1 MAFRN
6 GSHFLLFH
14 KANNVINN
22 FIAVLKIS
30 QLNQDITIFYFSF
43 LNFAFQNKKSFI
55 LKTLLYKNTKISY
68 SDSGTGN
75 AIVLLHGFLENKKM
89 WKEYV
94 QLFSEKKR
102 VITIDLLGHGETDCL
117 GYVHKMEDNADVV
130 NEVLEH
136 LKIEKAIIL
145 GHSMGGYV
153 GLAFAEL
160 YPEKIQKLVLLNS
173 TSKEDSEEKKLNR
186 TRAIKA
192 VKQNYVSFVSL
203 AIANLFSENNRT
215 RLAEEIEKVKI
226 EALKTPL
233 QGIVASLEGM
243 KIRKDREELVRKNLF
258 PILLILGKKDPVL
271 NYEESLSQIEDTTAE
286 LVSFE
291 DGHMSQIENKE
302 ALKTILL
309 DFFE

>member
-1 MAFRN
+1 M
-6 GSHFLLFH
+6 
-14 KANNVINN
+14 K
-22 FIAVLKIS
+22 
-30 QLNQDITIFYFSF
+30 TI
-43 LNFAFQNKKSFI
+43 
-55 LKTLLYKNTKISY
+55 LYKNTKISY
-68 SDSGTGN
+68 SDSGIGN
-75 AIVLLHGFLENKKM
+75 TIVLLHGFLENKKM
-89 WKEYV
+89 WLEYSN
-94 QLFSEKKR
+94 LFSEKYR
-102 VITIDLLGHGETDCL
+102 VVAIDLLGHGESDCL
-117 GYVHKMEDNADVV
+117 GYVHKMEDNAAAV

-136 LKIEKAIIL
+136 LDIEKATIV

-173 TSKEDSEEKKLNR
+173 TSKEDSAEKKLNR

-192 VKQNYVSFVSL
+192 VKQNYVNFVSL
-203 AIANLFSENNRT
+203 AIANLFSENNRI
-215 RLAEEIEKVKI
+215 RLAEEIEKVKT

-233 QGIVASLEGM
+233 QGIIASQEGM